1 VVKNN
6 PSGLSRAPQ
15 AQRREDKLRGIVHEA
30 EAQFA
35 RYGYEGASLESIGAA
50 VGMSRHALLYYYPS
64 KEALYR
70 AVLDDVLAHWLTG
83 MGELARAAEPRAGLA
98 AYIAAKLKSS
108 RERPAGSHV
117 FTKEVI
123 AGAPHYGDAIT
134 RLVQPALAADVKAF
148 ERWARAGLVRRAHF
162 RQVLFMIWAMTQ
174 AWADHAAQF
183 ALLLGRSRLGDDD
196 FEAAHTVILD
206 MAWGTLAPT
215 RD

>member
-1 VVKNN
+1 VRSEK
-6 PSGLSRAPQ
+6 RQ
-15 AQRREDKLRGIVHEA
+15 DKERTMLREA

-35 RYGYEGASLESIGAA
+35 RFGYEGATLESIGAA
-50 VGMSRHALLYYYPS
+50 LGMSRHALLYYYPS

-70 AVLDDVLAHWLTG
+70 TVLDDVLAHWLTG
-83 MGELARAAEPRAGLA
+83 MGELARAAAPQAALA

-117 FTKEVI
+117 FTKEVM

-148 ERWARAGLVRRAHF
+148 ERWARAGLVRRTHF
-162 RQVLFMIWAMTQ
+162 SHVLFMIWAMTQ

-183 ALLLGRSRLGDDD
+183 ALLLGKARLGEGD
-196 FEAAHTVILD
+196 FEAAHRVILD
-206 MAWGTLAPT
+206 MAWGALAPP